1 MSNCADCS
9 PQIQLYLDNELI
21 GSDAEAFL
29 AHLDYCESCRRE
41 MEEAEAFSRRL
52 TQARP
57 FAVAPAALRE
67 RIANLAATQAA
78 PKPEMPFHEG
88 KVLAMSPRKK
98 ATRYS
103 LALAAMLFLVV
114 GGLLIVPRMRV
125 ESNANSFVAT
135 AIDSHRALSDAAL
148 QLDVQ
153 SESPSVVSAWFSQR
167 VSFPFRMPN
176 AGIAANDL
184 AKYKL
189 RGGRLVTFGGERA
202 AVLVF
207 QLSQNLVTVLIAPD
221 SHARAIGGNVTY
233 SDGIKFHALDRD
245 RMHVVTWENK
255 NLTYALTS
263 NIAGSAAHACSTC
276 HEGAASREVVS
287 SRSQSI
293 HWILEA
299 RSSRDLQ
306 QADAYAKVAPATQ
319 LTSKRSVLVG
329 KPLAS
334 VESTADLALEY

>member
-1 MSNCADCS
+1 MRVCADRS
-9 PQIQLYLDNELI
+9 SQIQLYLDNELT
-21 GSDAEAFL
+21 GSDLEEFL
-29 AHLDYCESCRRE
+29 AHLEYCASCQNV
-41 MEEAEAFSRRL
+41 MEEAETFSRRL
-52 TQARP
+52 AQARP
-57 FAVAPAALRE
+57 FAVAPASLRE

-78 PKPEMPFHEG
+78 LNPEMPLHES
-88 KVLAMSPRKK
+88 KVLVMSSRKK
-98 ATRYS
+98 TIRYT
-103 LALAAMLFLVV
+103 LALAAMFFLVV
-114 GGLLIVPRMRV
+114 GGLLLVPRLRV

-135 AIDSHRALSDAAL
+135 AIDSNRALSDAAL

-167 VSFPFRMPN
+167 VSFPFRMPD

-221 SHARAIGGNVTY
+221 RHARAVGGNVTY

-255 NLTYALTS
+255 NLTYAML
-263 NIAGSAAHACSTC
+263 
-276 HEGAASREVVS
+276 
-287 SRSQSI
+287 
-293 HWILEA
+293 
-299 RSSRDLQ
+299 
-306 QADAYAKVAPATQ
+306 AT
-319 LTSKRSVLVG
+319 
-329 KPLAS
+329 
-334 VESTADLALEY
+334 D

>member
-1 MSNCADCS
+1 MSVCADRS
-9 PQIQLYLDNELI
+9 SQIQLYLDNELTS
-21 GSDAEAFL
+21 SDAEELL
-29 AHLDYCESCRRE
+29 AHLEYCASCQTA
-41 MEEAEAFSRRL
+41 MEEAETFSRRL
-52 TQARP
+52 AQARP
-57 FAVAPAALRE
+57 LAVAPAALRE

-78 PKPEMPFHEG
+78 LKPEIPLHES
-88 KVLAMSPRKK
+88 KILVTSSRQK
-98 ATRYS
+98 TIRYA

-114 GGLLIVPRMRV
+114 GGLLLVPRLRV
-125 ESNANSFVAT
+125 ESNASSFVAT

-167 VSFPFRMPN
+167 VSFPFRMPD

-202 AVLVF
+202 AILVF

-221 SHARAIGGNVTY
+221 RNARAIGGNVTY
-233 SDGIKFHALDRD
+233 SDGIKFHSLDRD

-255 NLTYALTS
+255 KLTYALTS
-263 NIAGSAAHACSTC
+263 NITGSAARACSTC
-276 HEGAASREVVS
+276 HEGASAEVVS

-293 HWILEA
+293 HWIREA
-299 RSSRDLQ
+299 RSLQDLQ
-306 QADAYAKVAPATQ
+306 QTDAYAKVPQQ
-319 LTSKRSVLVG
+319 LNN
-329 KPLAS
+329 
-334 VESTADLALEY
+334 